1 MMLRIHDTMIEVIRG
16 LRPVV
21 AKIQAHDRGLATQLR
36 EAASSVPLNIA
47 EGGGSRGGTR
57 RERYSTAL
65 GSARET
71 GSCLDTAMAW
81 GYVEA
86 VDPHVLDQL
95 DKVRATLVKLV
106 R

>member
-1 MMLRIHDTMIEVIRG
+1 MLGIHDTMIEVIRG
-16 LRPVV
+16 LRPLV
-21 AKIQAHDRGLATQLR
+21 AKIQVHDRGLATQLR
-36 EAASSVPLNIA
+36 EAASSVTLNIA
-47 EGGGSRGGTR
+47 EGGGVRAGSR

-86 VDPHVLDQL
+86 VDPDLLDRL
-95 DKVRATLVKLV
+95 DKVRATLWKVV